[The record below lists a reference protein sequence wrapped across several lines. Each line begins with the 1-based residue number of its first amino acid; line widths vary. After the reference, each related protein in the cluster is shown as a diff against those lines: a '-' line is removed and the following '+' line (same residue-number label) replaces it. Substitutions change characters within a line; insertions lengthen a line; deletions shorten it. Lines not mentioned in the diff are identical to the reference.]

1 MPRPSSPYDDVEIF
15 GNLGTPAIPVGPG
28 TRVDQR
34 GRGLSESARRAEA
47 RAKEAAARRR
57 AVGGKSRPTAVTPR
71 NRNERRGGRQA
82 GRQLEQGRRNAAA
95 NAVRRTAN
103 NISRRNIQGGRR
115 GRR

>member
-28 TRVDQR
+28 TRVDR
-34 GRGLSESARRAEA
+34 TGRGLSESARRAEA

-57 AVGGKSRPTAVTPR
+57 AVSGRSRPTAVTPR
-71 NRNERRGGRQA
+71 NRNERRGGR
-82 GRQLEQGRRNAAA
+82 RLEQNARNAAA
-95 NAVRRTAN
+95 KAVRRAVN